1 VSVGIVVVTHGETAG
16 SLVAE
21 ATFILGQDM
30 SGIETVAYDQSSAGN
45 SSLGLIRTA
54 IERAESGDGV
64 IVLTDLIGSSPCNQ
78 TTELLEE
85 FNALMV
91 SGVNLPM
98 LLSVWNYRE
107 RPLQMVVRKAVE
119 SGRRGVKI
127 FQR

>member
-1 VSVGIVVVTHGETAG
+1 MSVGIVLVTHGETAR

-21 ATFILGQDM
+21 ASFILDQDM
-30 SGIETVAYDQSSAGN
+30 TGIVTVAYDHSGTGSSGM
-45 SSLGLIRTA
+45 GMIRSA
-54 IERAESGDGV
+54 IERAETGDGV

-78 TTELLEE
+78 TAELLEE
-85 FNALMV
+85 FHALMV

-107 RPLQMVVRKAVE
+107 NPLEMVVRKAVE
-119 SGRRGVKI
+119 SGRKGVKI

>member
-1 VSVGIVVVTHGETAG
+1 MSVGIVVVTHGETAG

-45 SSLGLIRTA
+45 SNLGLIRTA

-78 TTELLEE
+78 TTELLGE
-85 FNALMV
+85 FHALMV

>member
-1 VSVGIVVVTHGETAG
+1 MSVGIVVVTHGETART
-16 SLVAE
+16 LVAE
-21 ATFILGQDM
+21 AAFILDQDM
-30 SGIETVAYDQSSAGN
+30 SDIVTVAYDQSGTGN
-45 SSLGLIRTA
+45 SGIGLIRTA
-54 IERAESGDGV
+54 IERAESGNGV
-64 IVLTDLIGSSPCNQ
+64 VVLTDLIGSSPCNQ

-85 FNALMV
+85 FHALMV

-107 RPLQMVVRKAVE
+107 RPLEMVVRKAVE